1 MSMDIDLIF
10 KIAAIGIIVSIL
22 NQVLS
27 RSGREEQ
34 ATMTS
39 LAGLVVV
46 LMMVSYAFPLISQF
60 RNDTKSVLKNAL
72 IFSVAYLPR
81 TVLIVVINVFPWA
94 LLLTNLPMF
103 LQVGFIWIAIYF
115 AAAAYINTRLLK
127 KVFAPY
133 MEQEEE
139 A

>member
-1 MSMDIDLIF
+1 MHEKNI
-10 KIAAIGIIVSIL
+10 
-22 NQVLS
+22 
-27 RSGREEQ
+27 RETAEETTPTQ
-34 ATMTS
+34 CIW
-39 LAGLVVV
+39 G
-46 LMMVSYAFPLISQF
+46 
-60 RNDTKSVLKNAL
+60 AL

-81 TVLIVVINVFPWA
+81 TALIVVINVFPWA